1 MPVIPLIAFAPLAA
15 IVLANVVAAVDV
27 FVAMRLLHLSRSVT
41 YKVVVVAAVDA
52 AAMKAR
58 AAAATS

>member
-1 MPVIPLIAFAPLAA
+1 MPVIPLIAFAPLVA

-27 FVAMRLLHLSRSVT
+27 FIVMWLLHLSRLVT

>member
-1 MPVIPLIAFAPLAA
+1 MPVIPLIAFAPLVA

-27 FVAMRLLHLSRSVT
+27 FVAMQLLHLSRSVT